1 MVLRQFS
8 QKLAIKWDSPS
19 SQATNYVKTMMS
31 LSIVRAANCCL
42 QGFRVPLSLMSIR
55 QLPCEDGA
63 GIYLL
68 QSAED

>member
-1 MVLRQFS
+1 MALRQLYR
-8 QKLAIKWDSPS
+8 KLAIKWDCSI

-31 LSIVRAANCCL
+31 LSIMRAPNYCL
-42 QGFRVPLSLMSIR
+42 EGSHVPSSSMSAR
-55 QLPCEDGA
+55 RLPCNDGA